1 MIGTITGREGKT
13 IHRLASAKFN
23 KLPDFEKGSNNK
35 LNSDVVII
43 DELGMLD
50 MMTFASLL
58 TALKDDVKIIML
70 GDINQLNPIQ
80 SNNII
85 SLMKNIIDKNISK
98 SIKITEL
105 KNNYR
110 SEDVINKLA
119 MKVLDKKSNELIYE
133 NFEIKN
139 MVNFSNDG
147 YQVITNTN
155 DMAHKIN
162 MMKSESKSDVSIG
175 QYVFDVNDKVMI
187 VKNDKRK
194 EVYNGDIL
202 TLNSFDDEYI
212 FLSKDNGDI
221 ISFDYADAY
230 SSIKPAWA
238 ITIHKSQGSEYDKVA
253 IGLDDKK
260 PLLNINLLY
269 TALTRAKNDVKI
281 CKVDGVDVNLLSQP
295 AKELNSHLIDNI
307 Q

>member
-1 MIGTITGREGKT
+1 MPPRYIINDVLNPNNNIITLLGKAGTGKSTSIKFLLDSIDTENLNIDLVSLTGKASSVIGTITGREGKT

-119 MKVLDKKSNELIYE
+119 MMVLYKKSNEFIY
-133 NFEIKN
+133 
-139 MVNFSNDG
+139 
-147 YQVITNTN
+147 
-155 DMAHKIN
+155 
-162 MMKSESKSDVSIG
+162 
-175 QYVFDVNDKVMI
+175 
-187 VKNDKRK
+187 
-194 EVYNGDIL
+194 
-202 TLNSFDDEYI
+202 
-212 FLSKDNGDI
+212 
-221 ISFDYADAY
+221 
-230 SSIKPAWA
+230 
-238 ITIHKSQGSEYDKVA
+238 
-253 IGLDDKK
+253 
-260 PLLNINLLY
+260 
-269 TALTRAKNDVKI
+269 
-281 CKVDGVDVNLLSQP
+281 
-295 AKELNSHLIDNI
+295 
-307 Q
+307 